1 MLKRLRKLKSG
12 VRYYAANYKN
22 NQDSNITD
30 KELQLVTQ
38 IILLLEP
45 FFCIKGVYRVA
56 TRSEKVRKSVEKLRK
71 MTKVR

>member
-22 NQDSNITD
+22 DQNSNITA
-30 KELQLVTQ
+30 KELQLVTR

-45 FFCIKGVYRVA
+45 FFAAKECTG
-56 TRSEKVRKSVEKLRK
+56 LP
-71 MTKVR
+71 